1 MHLSSWTSTGKQTI
15 ISLSLFHTNLCRK
28 DEKNYDI
35 EELYQFAD
43 QTGIL
48 ERHKQLLAQPFHED
62 QVT

>member
-1 MHLSSWTSTGKQTI
+1 M
-15 ISLSLFHTNLCRK
+15 FRK
-28 DEKNYDI
+28 DEKSYDI

-62 QVT
+62 QVTSERDTRWYIK